1 MTRYEDVNSVTALR
15 FDYTVVD
22 GDNDTDGVEI
32 EANKLSLNGGTIK
45 DGAANDATLT
55 HTALPAQASHI
66 VDTTG
71 PTVATNG
78 IAFTST
84 PKTLNTYA
92 AGDTVQATV
101 TFDEVVYVT
110 GTPQLTVQN
119 RCFSSC
125 GGLDEWERHE
135 EPRFETTAQ
144 AGHEDTDGIEVKANK
159 LALNGGTI
167 RDGVRNAAT
176 LTHAALTAQSS
187 HKVDG
192 QSPIITTN
200 GVSIQT
206 DPTKNNT
213 YKKGEKI
220 RVAVTFNDYVYVTG
234 TPTLALNYRH
244 KEAERQLYPGE
255 REHDTLF

>member
-1 MTRYEDVNSVTALR
+1 MSRSLR
-15 FDYTVVD
+15 FDYTVVA

-55 HTALPAQASHI
+55 HTALPAQPSHI

-78 IAFTST
+78 ISFTST
-84 PKTLNTYA
+84 PKPLNTYA
-92 AGDTVQATV
+92 AGETVQATV

-110 GTPQLTVQN
+110 GTPQLTVQIGA
-119 RCFSSC
+119 FPVVADWTSGS
-125 GGLDEWERHE
+125 GTKSLV
-135 EPRFETTAQ
+135 FETTAQ

-167 RDGVRNAAT
+167 KDGVRNAAT
-176 LTHAALTAQSS
+176 LTHAALTAQAS

-200 GVSIQT
+200 
-206 DPTKNNT
+206 
-213 YKKGEKI
+213 
-220 RVAVTFNDYVYVTG
+220 RC
-234 TPTLALNYRH
+234 
-244 KEAERQLYPGE
+244 LYSNRSHQE
-255 REHDTLF
+255 